1 MFDFYKF
8 FGFQKL
14 PCIKKLEILVTKLGI
29 TTVIRQLDGYLVL
42 GEVSGF
48 SRMNLIVLDNWLGEA
63 LIDDV
68 FEL

>member
-1 MFDFYKF
+1 M
-8 FGFQKL
+8 
-14 PCIKKLEILVTKLGI
+14 
-29 TTVIRQLDGYLVL
+29 IRQLDGYLVL

-48 SRMNLIVLDNWLGEA
+48 SRMNLIVPDNWLGEA